1 MAGSSRNPGTSFI
14 VSRSMYAAGFQP
26 LGSCR
31 VCGKMYPRC
40 CIRVDTLVVSRLATR
55 GRVHVTLCTQL
66 DASFCSSLGFEK
78 YLVHACKQFR
88 RQGLLKAM
96 LRRCIGERKNY
107 IVKSWGRAK
116 NTRSTGLW
124 LSSYFCQGSRSNSWN
139 FTFDSLEEPE
149 HPISELHMLISIESS
164 WRCLRFTRSGF
175 SLHREN
181 IYIELVQIF

>member
-1 MAGSSRNPGTSFI
+1 MDNSSRSIGVRRWSNGAATAVAIPTIIANPRMLCIEWPEMAGSSRNPGTSFI

-55 GRVHVTLCTQL
+55 GRVHVTLCTRL

-78 YLVHACKQFR
+78 HLVHACKQFK

-96 LRRCIGERKNY
+96 LRIDERKNY
-107 IVKSWGRAK
+107 SVRLYREKLGKSEK
-116 NTRSTGLW
+116 H
-124 LSSYFCQGSRSNSWN
+124 
-139 FTFDSLEEPE
+139 EE
-149 HPISELHMLISIESS
+149 HG
-164 WRCLRFTRSGF
+164 T
-175 SLHREN
+175 
-181 IYIELVQIF
+181 LVV